1 MKIFKVGPK
10 WIIAAVAAALIFP
23 LNLEAAENTVPA
35 KAADINGIAIP
46 YKEFER
52 QLDMFKQQALKGNV
66 GQLPDAIN
74 DRLKEQVI
82 QKMVADELLF
92 QEATKQGVK
101 ADSKKIET
109 QMTSIKN
116 RFQDETKYQEKLKEA
131 GLTEEKLRNQI
142 RRQVVIGELI
152 KKEIAPQVNV
162 TPQDAKKFY
171 DENPEKFRKPERVRA
186 QHILMKV
193 AKGDSED
200 KKAEAREKLKKLQKR
215 ILAGEDFSNLAR
227 EHSQG
232 PSNVRGGD
240 LGYFTKG
247 QMVKPFE
254 EVAFR
259 LAPNEVSDIVETQ
272 FGYHLIKVLDHQ
284 PQSASPYEAVEK
296 KLISVLFNEQLQEK
310 LEPYVLTLREKAKVQ
325 VFIK

>member
-1 MKIFKVGPK
+1 MKIFKVGPL

-23 LNLEAAENTVPA
+23 LNPEAAEKTVPA

-46 YKEFER
+46 YKDFER
-52 QLDMFKQQALKGNV
+52 QLNMFKQQALRGNA

-101 ADSKKIET
+101 ADSKNIENR
-109 QMTSIKN
+109 MTSIKG
-116 RFQDETKYQEKLKEA
+116 RFKDETEFQEKLNEA

-171 DENPEKFRKPERVRA
+171 DENPEKFRQPERVRA

-193 AKGDSED
+193 EKGDSED
-200 KKAEAREKLKKLQKR
+200 KRAEAREKLKKLQKR
-215 ILAGEDFSNLAR
+215 ILAGEDFSSLAK

-259 LAPNEVSDIVETQ
+259 LASNEVSDIVETQ

-284 PQSASPYEAVEK
+284 PESSSPYEAVEK

-310 LEPYVLTLREKAKVQ
+310 LKPYVLTLREKAKVQ
-325 VFIK
+325 VYIK

>member
-1 MKIFKVGPK
+1 MTFMKVGSK

-23 LNLEAAENTVPA
+23 LNPAAAEETVPA

-46 YKEFER
+46 YKDFEHQLNMVKR
-52 QLDMFKQQALKGNV
+52 QTLKGKA
-66 GQLPDAIN
+66 GQLPDALN
-74 DRLKEQVI
+74 QTLKAQVI

-101 ADSKKIET
+101 ADSNEVENRL
-109 QMTSIKN
+109 TSIKN
-116 RFQDETKYQEKLKEA
+116 RFQDEKQFQEKLNEA

-142 RRQVVIGELI
+142 HRQIVIGELI
-152 KKEIAPQVNV
+152 KKEIAPNVKV
-162 TPQDAKKFY
+162 TPQDAKKY
-171 DENPEKFRKPERVRA
+171 YNENPEKFRQPERVRA

-193 AKGDSED
+193 EKEDSED
-200 KKAEAREKLKKLQKR
+200 KKAEARQKLIKLQKR

-254 EVAFR
+254 EVAFK
-259 LAPNEVSDIVETQ
+259 LAPNEVSDIVETR

-284 PQSASPYEAVEK
+284 PESSSPYEAIEK
-296 KLISVLFNEQLQEK
+296 KLMSFLFNEQLQQK
-310 LEPYVLTLREKAKVQ
+310 LKPYVLALREKAKIQ
-325 VFIK
+325 VYIK

>member
-1 MKIFKVGPK
+1 MNLLQAGPK

-23 LNLEAAENTVPA
+23 LNLKAAEEAVPA

-46 YKEFER
+46 YKDFEH
-52 QLDMFKQQALKGNV
+52 QLKMFKQQALKGTV
-66 GQLPDAIN
+66 GQLPDALN
-74 DRLKEQVI
+74 EKMKEQVI
-82 QKMVADELLF
+82 QQMVANELLF

-101 ADSKKIET
+101 ADSNEIENR
-109 QMTSIKN
+109 MASIKK
-116 RFQDETKYQEKLKEA
+116 RFQDEKQFQEKLNEA

-142 RRQVVIGELI
+142 RRQTAIGALI

-162 TPQDAKKFY
+162 TPQDAKKYY
-171 DENPEKFRKPERVRA
+171 DENPEKFRQPERVRA

-193 AKGDSED
+193 EKGDSED
-200 KKAEAREKLKKLQKR
+200 KKTEARKKLKALQKR
-215 ILAGEDFSNLAR
+215 ILAGEDFSNLAK

-247 QMVKPFE
+247 KMVKPFE
-254 EVAFR
+254 EVAFK

-284 PQSASPYEAVEK
+284 PETSSAYETIEK
-296 KLISVLFNEQLQEK
+296 KLMSFMFNEQLKKK
-310 LEPYVLTLREKAKVQ
+310 LEPYVLALREKAKIQ
-325 VFIK
+325 VYIK